1 MPGINQGYRSRLLTN
16 VMIKYR
22 NQEFIAEDVF
32 PTLPVKKDLNW
43 VFVFDKENLRA
54 PKSTARGMYDRAE
67 RVDNNL
73 KQVPLPPLI
82 ERALEQPVAW
92 KFKNQADDPYDPMID
107 ATNNVTEKI
116 AIEKELALASYLSN
130 SANVPYNVTKS
141 GTSQW
146 SDYGTTSGAF
156 NSNPLKDAQLAKTSI
171 LLNGF
176 NKPNTVAMGVNVL
189 DWFTNHPVIVDRM
202 KYTMTAFGDD
212 TEGAIAR
219 ALRVKKVL
227 VGEAVYNTSQAG
239 GTDSMSFIWGNHI
252 WWFYVAETPA
262 LYTTTAGYHLI
273 IPEERYVDSWTEV
286 PIKSDLVRCND
297 YYTRYTFS
305 PECIYAIYNVV
316 SGPIS

>member
-1 MPGINQGYRSRLLTN
+1 MPGLNQGYRSKLLTN

-22 NQEFIAEDVF
+22 NQEFIAEQVF

-54 PKSTARGMYDRAE
+54 PKNSTRGMYDRAE

-73 KQVPLPPLI
+73 KQVPMPALV

-92 KFKNQADDPYDPMID
+92 KFRDQADDPFDPMID

-116 AIEKELALASYLSN
+116 AIEKEIALATYLSN
-130 SANVPYNVTKS
+130 PANVPFNVTKS
-141 GTSQW
+141 GTGQW
-146 SDYGTTSGAF
+146 SDYSGV
-156 NSNPLKDAQLAKTSI
+156 SNPLKDAQVASTSI

-176 NKPNTVAMGVNVL
+176 QKANTVAMGRNVM
-189 DWFTNHPVIVDRM
+189 DWFSNHPVIVDRI
-202 KYTMTAFGDD
+202 KYTKETFGDE

-227 VGEAVYNTSQAG
+227 VGEAVYNNSQSNQA
-239 GTDSMSFIWGNHI
+239 DSMAFIWGNHI
-252 WWFYVAETPA
+252 WWLYVTDTPA
-262 LYTTTAGYHLI
+262 LYSTTAGYHLI
-273 IPEERYVDSWTEV
+273 IPTERYVDSWTEV
-286 PIKSDLVRCND
+286 PIKSDLVRNND

-305 PECIYAIYNVV
+305 PECIYAIFNVV
-316 SGPIS
+316 SGPIA

>member
-1 MPGINQGYRSRLLTN
+1 MPGLNQGYRSRLLTN

-22 NQEFIAEDVF
+22 NAEFIAEQVF
-32 PTLPVKKDLNW
+32 PTMPVKKDLNW

-54 PKSTARGMYDRAE
+54 PKNSTRGLYDRAE

-92 KFKNQADDPYDPMID
+92 KFKNQADDPFDPMID
-107 ATNNVTEKI
+107 ATNNVTEKL
-116 AIEKELALASYLSN
+116 AIEKEVALAAYLAN

-141 GTSQW
+141 GTGQW
-146 SDYGTTSGAF
+146 SDYTGT
-156 NSNPLKDAQLAKTSI
+156 SNPLKDAQVASTSI

-176 NKPNTVAMGVNVL
+176 QKANTAAMGRNVL
-189 DWFTNHPVIVDRM
+189 DWLVNHPAIVDRV
-202 KYTMTAFGDD
+202 KYNREAFGDEM
-212 TEGAIAR
+212 EGALAR
-219 ALRVKKVL
+219 ALRVKKLL
-227 VGEAVYNTSQAG
+227 VGEAVYNSVQPG
-239 GTDSMSFIWGNHI
+239 LTDSMSFIWGNHI
-252 WWFYVAETPA
+252 WWLYVTPTPA

-273 IPEERYVDSWTEV
+273 IPEERYVDSWIEQ
-286 PIKSDLVRCND
+286 PIKSDLVRAND

-305 PECIYAIYNVV
+305 PECIYACYNVV

>member
-1 MPGINQGYRSRLLTN
+1 MPGLNQGYRSKLLTN

-22 NQEFIAEDVF
+22 NSDFIAEQLF
-32 PTLPVKKDLNW
+32 PVLPVKKDLNW
-43 VFVFDKENLRA
+43 VFVFDKENLRP
-54 PKSTARGMYDRAE
+54 PKNSARGLYDRAE

-92 KFKNQADDPYDPMID
+92 KFRNQADDPFDPMID

-116 AIEKELALASYLSN
+116 AIEKEVALANYLAN
-130 SANVPYNVTKS
+130 AANVPYSQTLS
-141 GTSQW
+141 GSAQW
-146 SDYGTTSGAF
+146 SDYTTGVSDPMK
-156 NSNPLKDAQLAKTSI
+156 SAQTAATSI

-176 NKPNTVAMGVNVL
+176 QKANTVAMGRNVY
-189 DWFTNHPVIVDRM
+189 DWLINHPKVVARM
-202 KYTMTAFGDD
+202 QYSQQTFGDD
-212 TEGAIAR
+212 VENAFAR
-219 ALRVKKVL
+219 ILRVNKIL
-227 VGEAVYNTSQAG
+227 VGDAVYNNSQSGQA
-239 GTDSMSFIWGNHI
+239 DSMGFIWGNHI
-252 WWFYVAETPA
+252 WWMYVAPVPA

-305 PECIYAIYNVV
+305 PECIYALFNVV
-316 SGPIS
+316 SGPA

>member
-1 MPGINQGYRSRLLTN
+1 MPGLNQGYRSKLLTN
-16 VMIKYR
+16 VMIKFR
-22 NQEFIAEDVF
+22 NQDYIAEKVF
-32 PTLPVKKDLNW
+32 PTLPVKKDLSY

-54 PKSTARGMYDRAE
+54 PKNSTRGMYDRAE

-82 ERALEQPVAW
+82 ERTLEQPVAW
-92 KFKNQADDPYDPMID
+92 KFRNQSDDPFQPMVD

-116 AIEKELALASYLSN
+116 ALEKEIALSNYLSN
-130 SANVPYNVTKS
+130 SANCPFNVTKS

-146 SDYGTTSGAF
+146 SDYTSGI
-156 NSNPLKDAQLAKTSI
+156 SNPLKDAQVGAASI
-171 LLNGF
+171 MLNGF
-176 NKPNTVAMGVNVL
+176 QRANVAAMGRNTY
-189 DWFTNHPVIVDRM
+189 DWLVNHPQVIARM
-202 KYTMTAFGDD
+202 QYAQQTFGDQVD
-212 TEGAIAR
+212 EALAR
-219 ALRVKKVL
+219 VLRVKRVYI
-227 VGEAVYNTSQAG
+227 GEAAYNNSQSGQA
-239 GTDSMSFIWGNHI
+239 DSMAFIWGNHI
-252 WWFYVAETPA
+252 WFMYTADIPA

-316 SGPIS
+316 NGQVV